1 MNLFLVILLF
11 ALGLVLVVKG
21 GDFFVDAAS
30 WMAEASGI
38 PKFIV
43 GATIVSVATTLPE
56 MLVSMIA
63 AAGGKVD
70 MAVGNAVGSVTCNT
84 GLIMGL
90 LVVFMAGTVK
100 RSQFGVKSLLMI
112 AAAVVLAV
120 FGLSGSLGTVPSV
133 LLLILFALFIAEN
146 LITGRRE
153 MGASTDERPEV
164 NRQTLTRNIVL
175 FLAGTAGIVIGA
187 QLMVD
192 NGSALAAALGVPE
205 AIIGVTMIAVGTS
218 LPELVTAITAIR
230 KRQSQLS
237 VGNIIGANIIDLTV
251 ILPLCSLVSGK
262 ALPFGVQSMYWDMP
276 ACAII
281 AAIAVIPTLI
291 TEKLQ
296 RWQGVLLL
304 ASYAVYLVLITC
316 VA

>member
-1 MNLFLVILLF
+1 MSLFLVILLF
-11 ALGLVLVVKG
+11 VLGLILVVKG

-43 GATIVSVATTLPE
+43 GATIVSIATTLPE
-56 MLVSMIA
+56 MLVSIIA
-63 AAGGKVD
+63 AVGGKVD
-70 MAVGNAVGSVTCNT
+70 MAVGNAIGSVTCNT

-90 LVVFMAGTVK
+90 LVVFMAGPVK
-100 RSQFGVKSLLMI
+100 RSQFGVKSLLMV
-112 AAAVVLAV
+112 AAAVVLAL
-120 FGLSGSLGTVPSV
+120 FGLSGELSLLPSV
-133 LLLILFALFIAEN
+133 LLLVLFALFIVEN
-146 LITGRRE
+146 LISGKKE

-164 NRQTLTRNIVL
+164 TRKILTTNIVK
-175 FLAGTAGIVIGA
+175 FVAGTAGIVIGA

-230 KRQSQLS
+230 KHQSLLS

-262 ALPFGVQSMYWDMP
+262 ALPFGTQSMYWDMP

-281 AAIAVIPTLI
+281 VAIAVIPTLI
-291 TEKLQ
+291 SEKLQ
-296 RWQGVLLL
+296 RWQGALLL
-304 ASYAVYLVLITC
+304 GAYAAYLVLITC

>member
-175 FLAGTAGIVIGA
+175 FLVGTAGIVIGA

>member
-120 FGLSGSLGTVPSV
+120 FGLSGSLGSVPSV

>member
-11 ALGLVLVVKG
+11 ALGLLLVVKG

-112 AAAVVLAV
+112 AAAVVLAA
-120 FGLSGSLGTVPSV
+120 FGFSGSLGTVPSV

-153 MGASTDERPEV
+153 MGANADERPEV
-164 NRQTLTRNIVL
+164 TRQTLTRNVILFIV
-175 FLAGTAGIVIGA
+175 GTAGIVIGA

-192 NGSALAAALGVPE
+192 NGSALATALGVPE

-262 ALPFGVQSMYWDMP
+262 SLPFGVQSMYWDMP

-281 AAIAVIPTLI
+281 SAIAVIPTLI

-304 ASYAVYLVLITC
+304 AGYAVYLVLITC

>member
-164 NRQTLTRNIVL
+164 NRQTLMRNIVL